1 MFNFLSK
8 IRITSPMCMSKTE
21 NITHPE
27 SADDMVNVVDNEV
40 SKGPFAFYQ
49 TSYGQLATW
58 GKD

>member
-49 TSYGQLATW
+49 TSYGQLAT
-58 GKD
+58 